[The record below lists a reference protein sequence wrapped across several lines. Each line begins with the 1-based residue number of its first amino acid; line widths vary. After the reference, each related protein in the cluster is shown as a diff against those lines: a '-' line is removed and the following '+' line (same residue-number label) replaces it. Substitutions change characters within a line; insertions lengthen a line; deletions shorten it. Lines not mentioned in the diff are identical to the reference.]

1 MPHRFDPAIL
11 REYDIRGIVGT
22 NLSAADA
29 GALGRAFAATLAK
42 SGSPGGKYRVAVGYD
57 GRLTSPELEAALVA
71 GLTAGSADVVRIGR
85 GPTPMLYFA
94 AATLGVDAGIMV
106 TGSHNPP
113 SHNGFKMVLA
123 GKPFYAEQIQQLG
136 VTALALGEPSGPP
149 GQVEDH
155 AIADDYIARLARD
168 YDSGKELRV
177 AWDPGNGATGEIVTQ
192 LTALLPGVHH
202 LINAAIDGRFPA
214 HHPDPTVAENL
225 VQLQDEVARRGS
237 DLGIAFDGDG
247 DRIGVVDAT
256 GRILWGDQLM
266 IVLARDVLKRHP
278 GAPILAD
285 VKASDVLF
293 AEIARAG
300 GRPVMLPTGHSPIK
314 AKLAELQAPLA
325 GEMSGHI
332 FFGDRWYGFD
342 DAIYVAVRLLGIL
355 ARSDDSLADIADR
368 LPVMFNTPE
377 LRIDCD
383 EARKFAIVAEIAER
397 LRRRNAEV
405 IEIDGVRVK
414 SADGW
419 WLVRAS
425 NTQAVIVA
433 RAESTSPD
441 GLQRLKGEITREL
454 AESGLDV
461 KLG

>member
-29 GALGRAFAATLAK
+29 EALGRAFAATLAGI
-42 SGSPGGKYRVAVGYD
+42 GSPGGKYRVAVGYD

-71 GLTAGSADVVRIGR
+71 GLTAGGAGVVRIGR

-177 AWDPGNGATGEIVTQ
+177 AWDPGNGATGEIVTR

-225 VQLQDEVARRGS
+225 VQLQDEVARRGC

-355 ARSDDSLADIADR
+355 ARSGDSLADIANR

-383 EARKFAIVAEIAER
+383 EVRKFAIVAEIAER
-397 LRRRNAEV
+397 LRRRRAEV
-405 IEIDGVRVK
+405 IDIDGVRVK

-433 RAESTSPD
+433 RAESTSAD

-454 AESGLDV
+454 AESGLEV